1 MRSFSRFAFL
11 GLIISLWLPLLC
23 AAADQKC
30 TIAVIPMGTTHEYWK
45 MIHAGAI
52 KAQAELKAQ
61 GTEVEIIWKGPLRE
75 DDRDQQVQVV
85 ENFIGRRVSGMVLAP
100 LDHRALVAPV
110 EQAAK
115 AGIPVA
121 IVDSGLDSKV
131 PVSYIATDNYKGGQL
146 AADRLGELLHGRGN
160 VILLRVQVGSGSC
173 EAREAGFLE
182 ELAANF
188 PGIKVISSNQHGG
201 ATRETAMAA
210 SQNLLNRYGAQVN
223 GIFTPNESTQAG
235 MLLALVNAGLGGG
248 KVKLVGFANSAS
260 FNDAFKRNDL
270 QGMILQDPVKMGY
283 LGVKTIVQVLRGEKV
298 PPVVDTGVYLAT
310 AENLTDPKI
319 AGLMALPK

>member
-1 MRSFSRFAFL
+1 MRLPHRLVIIALML
-11 GLIISLWLPLLC
+11 GVSLPLLR
-23 AAADQKC
+23 AAERAY

-45 MIHAGAI
+45 MIHAGAL

-61 GTEVEIIWKGPLRE
+61 GTEVELIWKGPLRE

-121 IVDSGLDSKV
+121 IVDSGLDSKAQ
-131 PVSYIATDNYKGGQL
+131 VSFIATDNYKGGQL
-146 AADRLGELLHGRGN
+146 AADRLGELLHGQGN
-160 VILLRVQVGSGSC
+160 VILLRV
-173 EAREAGFLE
+173 
-182 ELAANF
+182 ELAAKF

-201 ATRETAMAA
+201 ATRDTAMAA

-235 MLLALVNAGLGGG
+235 MLLALSNAGLGGG

-283 LGVKTIVQVLRGEKV
+283 LGVKTIVQVLRGEPV

>member
-1 MRSFSRFAFL
+1 MRLPHRLAIFVL
-11 GLIISLWLPLLC
+11 MLCVSLSLLR
-23 AAADQKC
+23 AAERDY

-45 MIHAGAI
+45 MIHAGALL
-52 KAQAELKAQ
+52 AQAELKAG
-61 GTEVEIIWKGPLRE
+61 GTNVEIIWKGPLRE

-100 LDHRALVAPV
+100 LDHHALVAPV
-110 EQAAK
+110 EQAAM

-121 IVDSGLDSKV
+121 IVDSGLDSKA
-131 PVSYIATDNYKGGQL
+131 PVSYIATNNYLGGKL
-146 AADRLGELLHGRGN
+146 AADRLGELLHGQGN

-173 EAREAGFLE
+173 EAREAGFLD
-182 ELAANF
+182 ELAAKF
-188 PGIKVISSNQHGG
+188 PAIKVISSNQHGG
-201 ATRETAMAA
+201 ATRDTAMAA

-235 MLLALVNAGLGGG
+235 MLLALTNAGLGGG

-283 LGVKTIVQVLRGEKV
+283 LGVKMIVQVLRGEKV
-298 PPVVDTGVYLAT
+298 PAVVDTGVYLAT